1 MSIIKHVIGER
12 DDLRIEND
20 LYKRYVNYLHS
31 WYKEH
36 AAPEFEGMEPVC
48 FKEFCDNEAAEG
60 EF

>member
-1 MSIIKHVIGER
+1 MSSIKQVIEER

-20 LYKRYVNYLHS
+20 LYKRYINYLRS
-31 WYKEH
+31 WYREH